1 MRQSLILATATRYLM
16 PMLLLLSIFL
26 FLRGHYLPGGGFI
39 GGLVAAA
46 TFALHAFAYG
56 VKRTRQ
62 ILRLNPR
69 TYIGLGLLMALGSG
83 LVSLATGDPF
93 LTGQWEALQFGALG
107 VLDLGTPLLFDLG
120 VFLVVIGATLAIL
133 LELEGG

>member
-1 MRQSLILATATRYLM
+1 VRQSLILATATRYLM
-16 PMLLLLSIFL
+16 PMLLLLSVFL

-46 TFALHAFAYG
+46 TFSLHAFANG
-56 VKRTRQ
+56 VKETRR
-62 ILRLNPR
+62 ILRLHPR
-69 TYIGLGLLMALGSG
+69 SYIALGLLLALGSG
-83 LVSLATGDPF
+83 LVSLTTGDPF

-107 VLDLGTPLLFDLG
+107 DFDLGTPLLFDLG

-133 LELEGG
+133 LELEGD